1 MGVSVGMKRMM
12 MTPIAGFTHLRVHS
26 HYSLLRATASPEQ
39 LAARAS
45 ADGFEALAL
54 TDYDALYGVVRFS
67 RACNKHGIRPIIGL
81 CVNIEF
87 PFGNSTQNSVGKL
100 VLLAMDQRGYRSL
113 CRLSSRLFQKN
124 APDARLFKWQTLVR
138 DSEGL
143 ICIEAG
149 LSGYLAC
156 NHHLKNE
163 QQIRLYLGHL
173 SEHFR
178 EDYLIGI
185 EFQNEAQRNL
195 MKELLSFGTQF
206 GVPGVVAQPIFTL
219 DPGEADSLRTLAA
232 IRENCT
238 REEVASSM
246 LPHGAAEDRVH
257 WQRPAELAN
266 YFSEFPAELERVE
279 DVAAR
284 CRGTIPDGTPI
295 WPSIDLPEG
304 STDTAAL
311 RDRTFRGCHRRYPG
325 DKINERLSRELDTLC
340 DRGFASLFLIASEI
354 ASFARQSGI
363 PMNTRGSLANS
374 LVAYCLGITDVD
386 PIENDLLFERFLNPA
401 RTDLPD
407 LDLDFCSH
415 RRDEVLDFVR
425 RRFGEDRVSLVSTV
439 SRLRLRSAIRETART
454 YGFAEEGIKKLAS
467 KFPRTWHPDPGRR
480 SMLTVDEAAAKCENE
495 LEQSVVRSAYGLIG
509 MPHHISVHPGGVV
522 ITPRPLTE
530 FIPTQ
535 YAPKG
540 FLITQFDHED
550 IAHIGIPKLDLLGIR
565 ALTVLAEARDLVVK
579 HYGIRIDLQDIPPDD
594 KSTSELISS
603 GETIGVFQCESYGAQ
618 RTLRQLRA
626 QSIKDMA
633 VANAFFKP
641 GPATG
646 GMAKSFIRRYRGE
659 ESVIYL
665 HPSLEPILESTKGVL
680 IFQEQILRVA
690 TEVAGLDWEVADRI
704 RRGISH
710 FQSEEMTEIA
720 VKFIEGCCRPPPEG
734 SGLTQKQAGTLWE
747 QIRAFSGYG
756 FNKGHATA
764 YANVSFRMAYLKSNW
779 PDAFLCARLMHGG
792 GFHHPAVY
800 IAEARR
806 LGITVH
812 PPHINISGRHF
823 SMDGQA
829 SSLEP
834 STTLWMGL
842 SGVRDI
848 KRKTIAG
855 IIAERRKQKFDSL
868 SDLMARVPLREKE
881 ITHLIKVGALD
892 GLVHSRAQGLADL
905 ETILANPSVMQR
917 SFDFM
922 SGRTVPAE
930 PASLRFRWERELIG
944 MPLSVNPLDLTD
956 CDLRIGT
963 SLRRHAQVED
973 EEIET
978 CVYRLP
984 GWLRGSGYFLTDGE
998 DYVRVRV
1005 DESIPEVHA
1014 RPPVWRPIRVQG
1026 RWLTDEWGGGWFHI
1040 RRFKKISWDLDAD

>member
-1 MGVSVGMKRMM
+1 MM
-12 MTPIAGFTHLRVHS
+12 HMVRTPIAGFTHLRVHS

-67 RACNKHGIRPIIGL
+67 RACNQHGIRPIIGI
-81 CVNIEF
+81 CIKVDF
-87 PFGNSTQNSVGKL
+87 PFQESAINSEGEL
-100 VLLAMDQRGYRSL
+100 VLLASDQRGYRSL
-113 CRLSSRLFQKN
+113 CRLSSQLFQKN
-124 APDARLFKWQTLVR
+124 APDVRQLKWQTLVQN
-138 DSEGL
+138 SEGL

-149 LSGYLAC
+149 LSGYLAR
-156 NHHLKNE
+156 NHHLKND
-163 QQIRLYLGHL
+163 QGIRVYLGHL

-185 EFQNEAQRNL
+185 EFQDEAQRNL
-195 MKELLSFGTQF
+195 MKELLSFGAQF

-219 DPGEADSLRTLAA
+219 EAGDVESLRTLAA

-238 REEVASSM
+238 RDEVSSSM
-246 LPHGAAEDRVH
+246 LPHGAKEDQVHWHGLSETAETYSDFTREIDRV
-257 WQRPAELAN
+257 
-266 YFSEFPAELERVE
+266 V
-279 DVAAR
+279 DVAAK
-284 CRGTIPDGTPI
+284 CLGTIPDGTPI

-311 RDRTFRGCHRRYPG
+311 KDRAKQGCHRRFGPESG
-325 DKINERLSRELDTLC
+325 DKPNERLSHELDILC
-340 DRGFASLFLIASEI
+340 DRGFPSLFLIASEI
-354 ASFARQSGI
+354 ASFARQTGI

-407 LDLDFCSH
+407 LDLDFCSR

-439 SRLRLRSAIRETART
+439 SRLRLRSAIRETAKT
-454 YGFAEEGIKKLAS
+454 YGFNEEGIKRLVS

-480 SMLTVDEAAAKCENE
+480 SMLTVDEAIAKCENE
-495 LEQSVVRSAYGLIG
+495 LDQTVVQSAYRLIG

-550 IAHIGIPKLDLLGIR
+550 IAYVGIPKLDLLGIR
-565 ALTVLAEARDLVVK
+565 ALTVLAEARDLVDK
-579 HYGIRIDLQDIPPDD
+579 HYGIRIDLQDIPSDD
-594 KSTSELISS
+594 RSTSDLVSS
-603 GETIGVFQCESYGAQ
+603 GETIGVFQCESDGAQ

-626 QSIKDMA
+626 QSVKDMA

-659 ESVIYL
+659 ESVNYL

-690 TEVAGLDWEVADRI
+690 TEVAGLDWEEADRI
-704 RRGISH
+704 RKGISH
-710 FQSEEMTEIA
+710 FQSEEMTEIEA
-720 VKFIEGCCRPPPEG
+720 KFIEGCCRQPPAG
-734 SGLTQKQAGTLWE
+734 SGFTQEQAVTLWE
-747 QIRAFSGYG
+747 QVRAFSGYG

-764 YANVSFRMAYLKSNW
+764 YANVSFRMAYLKAHW
-779 PDAFLCARLMHGG
+779 PDAFLCARLIHGG
-792 GFHHPAVY
+792 GYHHPVVY

-806 LGITVH
+806 LSIAVR
-812 PPHINISGRHF
+812 PPHINFSGRHF
-823 SMDGQA
+823 SMDRQA
-829 SSLEP
+829 LSSES

-842 SGVRDI
+842 SGVRDL
-848 KRKTIAG
+848 KRKTITQ
-855 IIAERRKQKFDSL
+855 IIAERGKRKFDSL
-868 SDLMARVPLREKE
+868 ADLMTRVPLREKE
-881 ITHLIKVGALD
+881 ITHLIKAGALD

-905 ETILANPSVMQR
+905 ETILTNPSVMQR

-922 SGRTVPAE
+922 SGRKMPVE
-930 PASLRFRWERELIG
+930 RASQRFRWERELIG
-944 MPLSVNPLDLTD
+944 MPLSVNPLDIAD
-956 CDLRIGT
+956 CDLRTGI
-963 SLRRHAQVED
+963 SLQRPPQVED
-973 EEIET
+973 AEIET
-978 CVYRLP
+978 CGYRLP
-984 GWLRGSGYFLTDGE
+984 GWTRGSGYFLTDGE
-998 DYVRVRV
+998 NYVRVRV
-1005 DESIPEVHA
+1005 DDSIPDVHA
-1014 RPPVWRPIRVQG
+1014 RPPVWRPVRVQG
-1026 RWLTDEWGGGWFHI
+1026 RWLMDEWGGGWLQI
-1040 RRFKKISWDLDAD
+1040 GRMNKISWDLDAD

>member
-1 MGVSVGMKRMM
+1 MM
-12 MTPIAGFTHLRVHS
+12 HMVRTPIAGFTHLRVHS

-67 RACNKHGIRPIIGL
+67 RACNQYGIRPIIGI
-81 CVNIEF
+81 CVKVEF
-87 PFGNSTQNSVGKL
+87 PFTDSTIDSAGEL
-100 VLLAMDQRGYRSL
+100 VLLAMDQSGYRSL
-113 CRLSSRLFQKN
+113 CRMSSQLFRKDAAGSRLLN
-124 APDARLFKWQTLVR
+124 WQTLVQN
-138 DSEGL
+138 SEGL

-149 LSGYLAC
+149 LSGYLAR
-156 NHHLKNE
+156 NHHLKND
-163 QQIRLYLGHL
+163 QQIRVYLGHL

-185 EFQNEAQRNL
+185 EFQNEPQRNL
-195 MKELLSFGTQF
+195 MKEMISFGAQF

-219 DPGEADSLRTLAA
+219 EPGDVESLKTLAA

-238 REEVASSM
+238 QEEVSSSM
-246 LPHGAAEDRVH
+246 LPHGAAEDQVH
-257 WQRPAELAN
+257 WRSLTETTEI
-266 YFSEFPAELERVE
+266 FSDFTCEIDRVG

-304 STDTAAL
+304 STATDAL
-311 RDRTFRGCHRRYPG
+311 RDRTLKGCHRKYPG
-325 DKINERLSRELDTLC
+325 EKVNNRLSHELEILC

-354 ASFARQSGI
+354 ASFARQTGI

-407 LDLDFCSH
+407 LDLDFCSR

-439 SRLRLRSAIRETART
+439 SRLRLRSAIRETAKT
-454 YGFAEEGIKKLAS
+454 YGFTEEGIKKLAS

-480 SMLTVDEAAAKCENE
+480 SMLTVDEAVAKCENE
-495 LEQSVVRSAYGLIG
+495 LEKTVVQSAYRFIG

-550 IAHIGIPKLDLLGIR
+550 IAHVGIPKLDILGIR

-579 HYGIRIDLQDIPPDD
+579 HYGTRIDLQDIPSDD
-594 KSTSELISS
+594 KSTSDLVSS
-603 GETIGVFQCESYGAQ
+603 GETIGVFQCESDGAQ

-626 QSIKDMA
+626 QSVKDMA

-659 ESVIYL
+659 ESVTYL

-680 IFQEQILRVA
+680 IFQEQILRIA

-710 FQSEEMTEIA
+710 FQSAEMSKIEA
-720 VKFIEGCCRPPPEG
+720 QFIEGCYRKPPDGPG
-734 SGLTQKQAGTLWE
+734 FTQEQAGTLWE
-747 QIRAFSGYG
+747 QVRAFSGYG

-764 YANVSFRMAYLKSNW
+764 YANVSFRMAYLKAHW

-792 GFHHPAVY
+792 GYHHPVVY

-806 LGITVH
+806 LGIIVH
-812 PPHINISGRHF
+812 PPHINFSGRLF
-823 SMDGQA
+823 SMERRD
-829 SSLEP
+829 SSPES

-842 SGVRDI
+842 SGVRDLKI
-848 KRKTIAG
+848 KTIEQ
-855 IIAERRKQKFDSL
+855 IIAERGKRKFDSL
-868 SDLMARVPLREKE
+868 SDLIARVSLSKKE
-881 ITHLIKVGALD
+881 ITHLIKSGALD
-892 GLVHSRAQGLADL
+892 GLLDSRAQGLADL
-905 ETILANPSVMQR
+905 EPLLISPSVRQR

-922 SGRTVPAE
+922 SGRKMPVERT
-930 PASLRFRWERELIG
+930 SQRFRWEQELIG
-944 MPLSVNPLDLTD
+944 MPLSVNPLDLAD
-956 CDLRIGT
+956 CDLRIGI
-963 SLRRHAQVED
+963 SLRRHPQVDDED
-973 EEIET
+973 IEM
-978 CVYRLP
+978 CGYRLP
-984 GWLRGSGYFLTDGE
+984 GWTRGSGFFLTDGE
-998 DYVRVRV
+998 NYVRVRV
-1005 DESIPEVHA
+1005 DESMPEARA
-1014 RPPVWRPIRVQG
+1014 RPPVWRPVRVQG
-1026 RWLTDEWGGGWFHI
+1026 RWLTDEWGGGWLQVGTI
-1040 RRFKKISWDLDAD
+1040 NKISWDLDAA